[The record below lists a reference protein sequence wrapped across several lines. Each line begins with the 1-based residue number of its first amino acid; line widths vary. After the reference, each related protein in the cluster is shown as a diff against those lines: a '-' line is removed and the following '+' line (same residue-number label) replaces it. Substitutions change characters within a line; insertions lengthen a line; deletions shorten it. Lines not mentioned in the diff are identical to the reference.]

1 MKKINYK
8 EAIVYEIHPQSFYD
22 TNNDG
27 IGDLQGIIKKLDY
40 LKKLGVNFIW
50 LNPIYL
56 SPKKDNGY
64 DVSDY
69 KKIDPMFGS
78 MTDFNNLVNQAKKR
92 NIYIM
97 MDMIFNH
104 CSTEHEWFL
113 KALTN
118 KKYKN
123 RFIFVDNK
131 NKLPN
136 NWTSKFGGSVW
147 EYNKTLDKYYL
158 HLFDKTQADLNWKNK
173 ALRNDIFKIINYW
186 LDKGVKGL
194 RFDVINLISKPK
206 TFKDDLIGDGRKYY
220 TDRPLVHKY
229 IKEMASKTYSLKNDV
244 ITVGEL
250 SSTSLK
256 QAILYTKKE
265 SKELDMVFMFHHLKV
280 DYLNNDKWQIKKYDP
295 KQLVKMIKT
304 QQIAFQKN
312 NAWSANFLNNHDQP
326 RVISRF
332 GDYKNYYYQS
342 ATSLASVV
350 LLLRGT
356 PYLYQGEEF
365 GMLNN
370 NYSNINQLKDVE
382 SINYYKIL
390 KNKGLKKEEILNII
404 SNRSRDNSRTVMQW
418 DDSLYAGFSSHRPWI
433 DVNNNYLDIN
443 FKKDYSKSQSI
454 FKAYQKLIRL
464 RKKHLAFSYGDIEFI
479 NLNPNVLSFYRTY
492 LNEKYLV
499 IINLSDLKI
508 SSNKLNQFLNLKVI
522 FNNYKSFKQIKPY
535 QVVVLKCN

>member
-1 MKKINYK
+1 
-8 EAIVYEIHPQSFYD
+8 
-22 TNNDG
+22 
-27 IGDLQGIIKKLDY
+27 
-40 LKKLGVNFIW
+40 
-50 LNPIYL
+50 
-56 SPKKDNGY
+56 
-64 DVSDY
+64 
-69 KKIDPMFGS
+69 MFGS

-118 KKYKN
+118 KKYQK

-136 NWTSKFGGSVW
+136 NWTSKLGGSVW

-229 IKEMASKTYSLKNDV
+229 IKEMASKTYSLKSDV

-265 SKELDMVFMFHHLKV
+265 SKELDMAFLFHHLKV
-280 DYLNNDKWQIKKYDP
+280 DYLNNDKWQLDKYDP
-295 KQLVKMIKT
+295 KKLVKVLKT

-312 NAWSANFLNNHDQP
+312 NAWCANFLNNHDQP
-326 RVISRF
+326 RAISRF

-350 LLLRGT
+350 LLLKGT

-390 KNKGLKKEEILNII
+390 KNKGLEKEEILNII
-404 SNRSRDNSRTVMQW
+404 SNRSRDNARTVMQW
-418 DDSLYAGFSSHRPWI
+418 DDSLYAGFSSHKPWI

-508 SSNKLNQFLNLKVI
+508 SSNKLNQFKNLRIV
-522 FNNYKSFKQIKPY
+522 FNNYKNFKQIQPY
-535 QVVVLKCN
+535 QTLVLKCN